1 MAKRIMTFGEVQK
14 RLRAQRAKVREE
26 DRSKDNVAADRRA
39 MIEKVIESGV
49 ATEAKAKRWST
60 AKLAKELESADAPS
74 DKVAGD
80 EE

>member
-1 MAKRIMTFGEVQK
+1 MAERRMTFGEVQQ

-26 DRSKDNVAADRRA
+26 ERSKDNVAADRQS
-39 MIEKVIESGV
+39 MIQKAIESGV

-74 DKVAGD
+74 DEVAND